1 MILLIHNF
9 KSLYQSLFVFRSG
22 AAEWLSHQTTA
33 DNTAEV
39 RKTINTMGSPEY
51 NLYRLHNTFSFNY
64 YMELKI
70 SIYSKVVG
78 SSLMRSVVSIM
89 WLSKNILSCD
99 YGTALEMKPY
109 FYSLFQ
115 KDDMLISCAHNIM
128 HMIRPHHKIL
138 RLCP

>member
-1 MILLIHNF
+1 MLGLTLSVGEVHSGLL
-9 KSLYQSLFVFRSG
+9 V
-22 AAEWLSHQTTA
+22 
-33 DNTAEV
+33 
-39 RKTINTMGSPEY
+39 
-51 NLYRLHNTFSFNY
+51 
-64 YMELKI
+64 
-70 SIYSKVVG
+70 
-78 SSLMRSVVSIM
+78 MRSVVSIM

>member
-64 YMELKI
+64 KHGVKD
-70 SIYSKVVG
+70 IYLLQG
-78 SSLMRSVVSIM
+78 SGVL
-89 WLSKNILSCD
+89 LNEKC
-99 YGTALEMKPY
+99 G
-109 FYSLFQ
+109 
-115 KDDMLISCAHNIM
+115 
-128 HMIRPHHKIL
+128 
-138 RLCP
+138 